1 MNTPYTTK
9 TGLKIGSRHGENG
22 TTMQIDD
29 KDMLFLQEALLAKP
43 KSRSERIIA
52 KYMIKFLILTV
63 LVVLFSKLIVR

>member
-22 TTMQIDD
+22 ITMQIDD

-43 KSRSERIIA
+43 KSSKDRIIA
-52 KYMIKFLILTV
+52 KYMVKFLILTV